1 MSRLETRLQL
11 LRIEKITLLCSLEQQ
26 IEDINL
32 MIEIRRLV
40 GEDCSIP
47 GLFGKLF
54 RRGQAPSPEQVEKVG
69 RRIEEAFPDAMSDF
83 ERLLEVCKRLQ
94 KHESTLIIF

>member
-1 MSRLETRLQL
+1 MSKPEIRLQL
-11 LRIEKITLLCSLEQQ
+11 LTIEKIALLCSLEQQ
-26 IEDINL
+26 IEDTNL

-54 RRGQAPSPEQVEKVG
+54 RRGQAPSPEQAEKVG
-69 RRIEEAFPDAMSDF
+69 RHIEEAFPDAMPDF
-83 ERLLEVCKRLQ
+83 KRLLEVFKRLQ
-94 KHESTLIIF
+94 KHESTLILF